1 MSNEGTAY
9 NRAYL
14 ASAIAFAEIPLRE
27 TSDTP
32 GALSEIHS
40 APLKKENYLKEKE
53 VIKYIHM

>member
-1 MSNEGTAY
+1 MKGTAY

-14 ASAIAFAEIPLRE
+14 ATCLWHSAQIPLRG
-27 TSDTP
+27 TSDTL

-53 VIKYIHM
+53 VIKYIRM

>member
-1 MSNEGTAY
+1 MKGTAY

-14 ASAIAFAEIPLRE
+14 ATVLRTSAKIPLRG

>member
-1 MSNEGTAY
+1 MKGTAY

-14 ASAIAFAEIPLRE
+14 ATVLRTSAKIPLRG

-40 APLKKENYLKEKE
+40 APLKKK
-53 VIKYIHM
+53 II